1 MLRWGPE
8 TVQVIP
14 TVQGSS
20 PCPIFFEL
28 LKLEKTMSR
37 MSDIAVQFCEEQAT
51 KGADFDTTMSDLV
64 RGGNPTADA
73 FIAWVRGL

>member
-1 MLRWGPE
+1 
-8 TVQVIP
+8 
-14 TVQGSS
+14 
-20 PCPIFFEL
+20 
-28 LKLEKTMSR
+28 MSR